1 MSGYPKAN
9 SMMSAVKAS
18 SANMRD
24 PEHLSSARALPITRP
39 AGAELILHG
48 GNLDA
53 VRNRFPG
60 APEPWIDL
68 STGINPVP
76 FPIPELP
83 TDIWS
88 RLPMRSEEDALL
100 AAAAMRYRV
109 PDPEM
114 IIAAPGTQ
122 ALIQLLPRLAT
133 KSNVAI
139 LGPT

>member
-53 VRNRFPG
+53 VRNRFPV

-88 RLPMRSEEDALL
+88 RLPTRSEEEALL
-100 AAAAMRYRV
+100 AAAAIRDRV
-109 PDPEM
+109 PNSEM
-114 IIAAPGTQ
+114 IVAAPGPQ
-122 ALIQLLPRLAT
+122 ALIQLLPRLSLT
-133 KSNVAI
+133 SPVEI
-139 LGPT
+139 LR